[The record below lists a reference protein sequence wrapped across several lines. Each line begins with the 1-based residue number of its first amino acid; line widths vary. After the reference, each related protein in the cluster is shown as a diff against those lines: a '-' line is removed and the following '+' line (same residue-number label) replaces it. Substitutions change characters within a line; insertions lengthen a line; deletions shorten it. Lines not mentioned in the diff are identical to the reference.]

1 MAPLDSYDSYD
12 SFFGALR
19 FLHSSN
25 GEGEFLGSKE
35 YYESLRD
42 SSAASKPKEPSVL
55 GRTPHGSLDEVSLVF
70 GGFSPMALSDPSA
83 SDEQV
88 HRSQEIMTRRREAL
102 ERAAALERARASSL
116 RTFYDEAGNA
126 WKYVVLDG
134 SSAAAVVAGD
144 KLSGS
149 APASAVGR
157 GCVIG
162 LPVISVCANLE
173 VKNDSAVFLLE
184 QNGVPMSY
192 VISRGNNDR
201 IAPAFLFGTN

>member
-1 MAPLDSYDSYD
+1 MDGAVSGLPKGGLNHRNLEPCAVFRIDVGGLCPGRAVVGGNVNECSPLAVYLSRSGCKN
-12 SFFGALR
+12 SAVFK
-19 FLHSSN
+19 SN
-25 GEGEFLGSKE
+25 GL
-35 YYESLRD
+35 
-42 SSAASKPKEPSVL
+42 
-55 GRTPHGSLDEVSLVF
+55 
-70 GGFSPMALSDPSA
+70 
-83 SDEQV
+83 
-88 HRSQEIMTRRREAL
+88 
-102 ERAAALERARASSL
+102 
-116 RTFYDEAGNA
+116 
-126 WKYVVLDG
+126 VLDG